1 MKKLNN
7 KGFAITTL
15 LYGLLSVAFLI
26 MTMLMGIMSTNRQN
40 TSVLVDKIEEEL
52 NRYGETETT
61 FAFLGESQ
69 EYIVPYGKAG
79 WYKIELWG
87 AQTNKGTGSYTS
99 GIIFLEENQSLY
111 FYLGETCSTAEQCN
125 TVFNKGNTEVRITP
139 SGAGN
144 WDDAESKWS
153 TIMRAGGT
161 DESYVSGMAGMKSV
175 DAAGNTVNIPK
186 NHTGEFFLNGLSY
199 PGGNDGHGMANIEL
213 ISSNVSTTPPPKKR
227 DATGINKLEGVQY
240 IRVCMDGSNV
250 NEWGHIAELQAIDM
264 SGTNVALGLSLNNG
278 SSVVRATDGDIA
290 GTANNHLTHFE
301 GIAQCATLDLLWPRE
316 LSEIGL
322 WTYYG
327 AERSYKN
334 LTIEVG
340 DASGNYKFLKNRS
353 ITGMYSFG
361 SNKNGIRYTAW
372 QPDTTTTLPNGNY
385 YITSVKTIG
394 QSHGVFALNAQNSR
408 GNALADTTL
417 EKFKANKFQKWTIE
431 QVDIYTTSVE
441 NKSAYSGK
449 TIYKI
454 YESEN
459 KTALQIQEGTGNDWE
474 NACNKTTYRGY
485 EWDLWEIIPQQ
496 DGTYRIKSLLGT
508 YLAHEGVVGNNA
520 RVGMDYYNSNDDTS
534 TYNQKWQFV
543 NAEY

>member
-87 AQTNKGTGSYTS
+87 AKTSRGTGSYTS

-199 PGGNDGHGMANIEL
+199 AGGNDGHGMANIEL
-213 ISSNVSTTPPPKKR
+213 VSSNVSTNPPTKKVDYLNSVR
-227 DATGINKLEGVQY
+227 Y
-240 IRVCMDGSNV
+240 IKVCTAGNSVNDGNRIV
-250 NEWGHIAELQAIDM
+250 ELQAINMAGD
-264 SGTNVALGLSLNNG
+264 NVAKDLNINNTSNG
-278 SSVVRATDGDIA
+278 ANATDGSLESTDSSGYA
-290 GTANNHLTHFE
+290 TFSTGT
-301 GIAQCATLDLLWPRE
+301 CAELDLGWAQE
-316 LSEIGL
+316 LSEIGV
-322 WTYYG
+322 WHYFNDRRT
-327 AERSYKN
+327 YKN
-334 LTIEVG
+334 STISVSG
-340 DASGNYKFLKNRS
+340 DGVIYRELKKIS
-353 ITGMYSFG
+353 ITGQYSIKSIRQG
-361 SNKNGIRYTAW
+361 ERYTAW

-385 YITSVKTIG
+385 YITSVETIG
-394 QSHGVFALNAQNSR
+394 ENHGVFALNAQNSR

-431 QVDIYTTSVE
+431 QVDIYATSVE
-441 NKSAYSGK
+441 NKSAHSGK

-474 NACNKTTYRGY
+474 NACNKTTHRGY

-508 YLAHEGVVGNNA
+508 YLAVEDVVGNNA
-520 RVGMDYYNSNDDTS
+520 RVGMDYYNANDDTS
-534 TYNQKWQFV
+534 SYRQKWQLI

>member
-213 ISSNVSTTPPPKKR
+213 VSSNVSTNPPSKKVDYLNSVR
-227 DATGINKLEGVQY
+227 YIKVCTTGNTQN
-240 IRVCMDGSNV
+240 DGN
-250 NEWGHIAELQAIDM
+250 HIVELQAINM
-264 SGTNVALGLSLNNG
+264 SGDNVAKDLNIGNTSNG
-278 SSVVRATDGDIA
+278 TKATDGSLESTGSSGYA
-290 GTANNHLTHFE
+290 TFSSGT
-301 GIAQCATLDLLWPRE
+301 CAVLDLGWAQE
-316 LSEIGL
+316 LSEVGV
-322 WTYYG
+322 WHYFNDRRT
-327 AERSYKN
+327 YKN
-334 LTIEVG
+334 STISVSG
-340 DASGNYKFLKNRS
+340 DGVIYRELKKLS
-353 ITGMYSFG
+353 ITGQYSLKSTSLG
-361 SNKNGIRYTAW
+361 ERYTAW
-372 QPDTTTTLPNGNY
+372 QPDTTTILPNGNY

-394 QSHGVFALNAQNSR
+394 ENHGVFALTAQNSR

-441 NKSAYSGK
+441 NKSAHSGK